1 MTSTQPDPAA
11 APHEPDPATA
21 PHVPGPEWGQPR
33 TKTITWYDIDTLRRN
48 IATLP
53 GREFLQAMIDG
64 RLPPPP
70 IAQMS
75 ASRLVEIGDGV
86 AVFRCRPDESFLNPL
101 GLVHGGLLC
110 TLLDSAMG
118 VAVQTTQP
126 AGIGYASVELKVS
139 FLKPLPYG
147 EGAEFEARGEALQV
161 GRRIAFAEGHAY
173 DAAGELVGH
182 ATSSLVAVGRA

>member
-1 MTSTQPDPAA
+1 MTSAQPDPAA
-11 APHEPDPATA
+11 APRDSDPD
-21 PHVPGPEWGQPR
+21 WGEPR
-33 TKTITWYDIDTLRRN
+33 TKSITWYDIGALRRT
-48 IATLP
+48 IATLS

-70 IAQMS
+70 IAQIS
-75 ASRLVEIGDGV
+75 ASRLVEIGDGE

-139 FLKPLPYG
+139 FLRPLPYQ
-147 EGAEFEARGEALQV
+147 EGAEIEARGRALQV

-173 DAAGELVGH
+173 DAAGQLVGH
-182 ATSSLVAVGRA
+182 ATSSLVAVGRASAPAPPTE